1 MVTVASRAEAEEL
14 FQGVY
19 GGLRRS
25 RLRNSTG
32 MVAKEAKG
40 FLVAKVAP
48 IIGTL
53 AVPISPME
61 PIIFRFTQSKVT

>member
-1 MVTVASRAEAEEL
+1 
-14 FQGVY
+14 
-19 GGLRRS
+19 
-25 RLRNSTG
+25 